1 MCGVRSRR
9 LFACRK
15 RVVSKPGSISYSI
28 EQNHSTCSID
38 RTGPATLRLVRA
50 CPPPAWSEPPGA
62 RTTTARADGRVVET
76 LGTRRTRRGRGPHGG
91 APLRRAARRPPPAN
105 SRVARCPGTRAR
117 RTRRDRRFRPREAMG
132 KKSRKPTFQILQPA
146 GEEAELWGARIESL
160 ILESRDAN
168 KKANDL
174 ETPVPQNSRHVILP
188 MQTYTHHWFPTFL
201 HNYQDVKTSGR
212 HFSLLFERLMIVFR
226 SVLVVLFSC
235 ASRIGGFR
243 KQCCLS

>member
-1 MCGVRSRR
+1 
-9 LFACRK
+9 
-15 RVVSKPGSISYSI
+15 
-28 EQNHSTCSID
+28 
-38 RTGPATLRLVRA
+38 
-50 CPPPAWSEPPGA
+50 
-62 RTTTARADGRVVET
+62 
-76 LGTRRTRRGRGPHGG
+76 
-91 APLRRAARRPPPAN
+91 
-105 SRVARCPGTRAR
+105 
-117 RTRRDRRFRPREAMG
+117 MG

-212 HFSLLFERLMIVFR
+212 

-235 ASRIGGFR
+235 ANRIGGFR